1 LNTIDHVGIIM
12 DGNRRWAKL
21 NGLGSL
27 QGHDRGADVFVDACQ
42 WCEDADIGYLTV
54 YAFSTENWKRSQA
67 EVGHIFG
74 LLERFF
80 VSRIGQC
87 LEKGIRIRAIGERTR
102 FDKKTLSIIE
112 NAEEQTADCGNLHV
126 QIALSYGGRNELTRA
141 IRKLAGDVQQG
152 KLKVGDISEDVVSA
166 YLDTAGV
173 PDVDLVIRTGGAEN
187 RRLSNFLPWQTVY
200 SELYFSDLL
209 WPEFSQNEFR
219 KALDYYASIP
229 RKQGK

>member
-1 LNTIDHVGIIM
+1 
-12 DGNRRWAKL
+12 
-21 NGLGSL
+21 
-27 QGHDRGADVFVDACQ
+27 
-42 WCEDADIGYLTV
+42 V
-54 YAFSTENWKRSQA
+54 YAFSTENWKRSQT
-67 EVGHIFG
+67 EVGHIFK

-80 VSRIGQC
+80 TSRIGQC
-87 LEKGIRIRAIGERTR
+87 LERGIRIRTIGERAR
-102 FDKKTLSIIE
+102 FDKKTLSII
-112 NAEEQTADCGNLHV
+112 NDAEERTAHCNNLHV

-141 IRKLAGDVQQG
+141 VRKLARDVEQN
-152 KLKVGDISEDVVSA
+152 KLRAEDISEDVISM

-200 SELYFSDLL
+200 SELYFSNLL
-209 WPEFSQNEFR
+209 WPDFSLDEFR